1 MRQIWCRY
9 SMLAVVVLAGC
20 GGSRMI
26 QPKGR
31 VLKNGAPLTLKEDD
45 YVNVFFVPVVEE
57 GQKHPGDVYGARYND
72 ADGRFEATGK
82 DGKGL
87 PPGKYRI
94 TVEHFRKKK
103 DLLNGAFNSEKSP
116 FVREIKD
123 TTSELT
129 IDLDK
134 PSG

>member
-1 MRQIWCRY
+1 MRPIWRCA
-9 SMLAVVVLAGC
+9 LLAAVVASGC
-20 GGSRMI
+20 GGPRMI

-31 VLKNGAPLTLKEDD
+31 VLKNGAPLALKEDE
-45 YVNVFFVPVVEE
+45 YVNVFFVPVIEE
-57 GQKHPGDVYGARYND
+57 GQKHPGDVFAARYND
-72 ADGRFEATGK
+72 ADGTFEATGK

-116 FVREIKD
+116 FVREITD
-123 TTSELT
+123 ATAEIT

-134 PSG
+134 PNG